1 MKSQFYWRN
10 GKLRW
15 LLRRFLFSNLETGRY
30 CPNLESPIL
39 SRRVDSTAQGWWLK
53 ILLEVWILQ
62 LGEGL
67 ILKTTWYWKVHF
79 SPLCKPYRYTLPQRV
94 WFLHRFGLRTG
105 MVYQETTGM
114 YECIC
119 HFNFKWIRKKKKH
132 RNSTLQ
138 KCAHSKTSIVKMQ
151 ISEKWR

>member
-1 MKSQFYWRN
+1 MLKSQFYWRN

-15 LLRRFLFSNLETGRY
+15 LLRGFLFSNLETGRY

-39 SRRVDSTAQGWWLK
+39 PRTVDSTAQGWWLK

-105 MVYQETTGM
+105 MVYEETTGM

-132 RNSTLQ
+132 RNSKWILRNLF
-138 KCAHSKTSIVKMQ
+138 CCHSNLSNDDI
-151 ISEKWR
+151 IS